1 MGFVSRQHA
10 VCHEKFTLGQA
21 KLLSGD
27 CISVQAIKDQIV
39 DYMSVPLVQ
48 GALRYAYKVDN
59 LSGGDKEKAEM
70 VAFTGAILPRV
81 AACSVTDAATIRS
94 NMFID
99 GTMSS
104 EFSAVKLAFENNY
117 ACMGIT
123 CAQVGG
129 LMLNDGYY
137 DGASPC
143 EDTSA
148 PTSAP
153 TNQPTS
159 APTTSSTSDDDDDFF
174 KIAFVVAVVV
184 VALLVVAIAVLY
196 CKIQSQSTEPTKQSL
211 PTATAEP
218 QAAGVVTG
226 NPVQVPVLSKEV

>member
-1 MGFVSRQHA
+1 MG
-10 VCHEKFTLGQA
+10 
-21 KLLSGD
+21 
-27 CISVQAIKDQIV
+27 
-39 DYMSVPLVQ
+39 
-48 GALRYAYKVDN
+48 
-59 LSGGDKEKAEM
+59 
-70 VAFTGAILPRV
+70 
-81 AACSVTDAATIRS
+81 
-94 NMFID
+94 FID

-148 PTSAP
+148 PT
-153 TNQPTS
+153 
-159 APTTSSTSDDDDDFF
+159 TSSTSDDDDDFF

-196 CKIQSQSTEPTKQSL
+196 CKMQSQSTEPTTQ
-211 PTATAEP
+211 
-218 QAAGVVTG
+218 
-226 NPVQVPVLSKEV
+226 

>member
-48 GALRYAYKVDN
+48 GALRYAYKVDK

-99 GTMSS
+99 GTVSS
-104 EFSAVKLAFENNY
+104 GFSAVKQAFENNY

-123 CAQVGG
+123 CAQIGG

-143 EDTSA
+143 EDATAPTSA

-153 TNQPTS
+153 TGYDD
-159 APTTSSTSDDDDDFF
+159 DDDDDFF

-184 VALLVVAIAVLY
+184 VALLVVAIAV
-196 CKIQSQSTEPTKQSL
+196 
-211 PTATAEP
+211 
-218 QAAGVVTG
+218 
-226 NPVQVPVLSKEV
+226 

>member
-48 GALRYAYKVDN
+48 GALRYAYKVDK

-99 GTMSS
+99 GTVSS
-104 EFSAVKLAFENNY
+104 GFSAVKQAFENNY

-123 CAQVGG
+123 CAQIGG

-143 EDTSA
+143 EDA
-148 PTSAP
+148 
-153 TNQPTS
+153 
-159 APTTSSTSDDDDDFF
+159 TSSTSTDCDDDEFF
-174 KIAFVVAVVV
+174 KIAFIVAV
-184 VALLVVAIAVLY
+184 AVL
-196 CKIQSQSTEPTKQSL
+196 CWKIQSRSTEQTTESV
-211 PTATAEP
+211 PTATSAEP

-226 NPVQVPVLSKEV
+226 NPVQVPVLAKHDV